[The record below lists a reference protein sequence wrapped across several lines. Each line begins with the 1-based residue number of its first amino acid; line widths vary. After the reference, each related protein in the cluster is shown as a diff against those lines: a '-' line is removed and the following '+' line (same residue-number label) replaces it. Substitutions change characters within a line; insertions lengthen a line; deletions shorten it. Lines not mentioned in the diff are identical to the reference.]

1 MVLLLNLKN
10 LVNIKYKK
18 RKEGTMTSRPCDT
31 CTKDCVGGII
41 YGNCQQFLTWRR
53 EINPVGVYVDT
64 ILYTICSNQL
74 TVSSE

>member
-1 MVLLLNLKN
+1 
-10 LVNIKYKK
+10 
-18 RKEGTMTSRPCDT
+18 MTSRPCDT